1 MVRLLLLCLG
11 YCFGLFQT
19 GYLYGKWHG
28 IDIRSKGSGNSGATN
43 SLRVLGKKAGIVVFL
58 GDALKC
64 HIPAAFTVLYF
75 RHVQPDHTYLYMMYI
90 ALGAILGH
98 NFPFYMGFK
107 GGKGISCMGGLVA
120 AYDWRLMVLCLLEM
134 IGLTAITGYV
144 SVASIV
150 LSVTIFLFSL
160 IMGETGRLGLENDLL
175 TEFYILCFVL
185 SALAIW
191 QHRGNINRLLHGTEN
206 KIWKKKEQK
215 EGASA

>member
-1 MVRLLLLCLG
+1 MVRILLLCMG

-19 GYLYGKWHG
+19 GYIYGRLHG

-43 SLRVLGKKAGIVVFL
+43 SLRVLGKKAGLIVFL

-75 RHVQPDHTYLYMMYI
+75 SHVQPDYTYLYMMYM
-90 ALGAILGH
+90 ALGTILGH

-120 AYDWRLMVLCLLEM
+120 AYDWRFMLFCFVEVF
-134 IGLTAITGYV
+134 GLIAITRYV
-144 SVASIV
+144 SVASLV
-150 LSVTIFLFSL
+150 LSVTMFLFSV
-160 IMGETGRLGLENDLL
+160 IMGSTGKLGLAEEILP
-175 TEFYILCFVL
+175 EFYIVCFAL

-191 QHRGNINRLLHGTEN
+191 QHRGNIKRLMNGTEN
-206 KIWKKKEQK
+206 KIGKKQEKN
-215 EGASA
+215 